1 MRPSLT
7 GVALTGFDEHSFADA
22 CKEAGFGEFLL
33 KPIAFEKLKG
43 VIARL
48 ANQKYL
54 VRNPSHTPRRQVLP
68 DRLLTLLPTNCL
80 EYVCI
85 LLGRRPE
92 SCHNHDMNIK
102 TNENNAPATA
112 TIGREAS
119 RPAMEPGV
127 AGGRRAAR
135 TARSH

>member
-1 MRPSLT
+1 MMEYSILLVEDDVDGREVLIKLLHRSGYRVRGAGTVKDALAILRQEDFDLLIADIGLPDGTGIELMCEARNMRPSLT

-54 VRNPSHTPRRQVLP
+54 VRQPISHPS
-68 DRLLTLLPTNCL
+68 
-80 EYVCI
+80 
-85 LLGRRPE
+85 
-92 SCHNHDMNIK
+92 
-102 TNENNAPATA
+102 PA
-112 TIGREAS
+112 S
-119 RPAMEPGV
+119 P
-127 AGGRRAAR
+127 
-135 TARSH
+135 S